1 MEREEAL
8 DKKMKELEKLL
19 EAVKDS
25 YYDFVV
31 GIMADIREYP
41 DRIDEV
47 IEYIANNPE
56 ATSSDIVG
64 WTLETLDGIDWD
76 NPPEVIIVDDEDES
90 DEE

>member
-19 EAVKDS
+19 ESVKDS

-31 GIMADIREYP
+31 GIMADVREYP

-47 IEYIANNPE
+47 IEYINNNPE

-64 WTLETLDGIDWD
+64 WMLETLDGIDWD